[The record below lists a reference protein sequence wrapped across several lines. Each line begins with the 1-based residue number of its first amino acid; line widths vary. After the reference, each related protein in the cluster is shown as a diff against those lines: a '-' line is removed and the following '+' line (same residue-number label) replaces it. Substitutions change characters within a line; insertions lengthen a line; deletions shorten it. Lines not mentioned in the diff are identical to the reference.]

1 MRQHEADRERKLQKR
16 AATRRAY
23 RVTNQQSL
31 AVRRALQWIRMWK
44 AQLVFRYEIS
54 DLFLR
59 NHPFSELTSDI
70 THLYATERIASECV
84 VDKPVVSVIQFLG
97 WFVGT
102 TISYQTRQLVLAYIQ
117 AKQLLRNCHTLLEQT
132 CPYLLR

>member
-31 AVRRALQWIRMWK
+31 AVRRALQWIRMWR

-70 THLYATERIASECV
+70 TTSSNNYEVFLHLGTIAME
-84 VDKPVVSVIQFLG
+84 SVQHKHDSL
-97 WFVGT
+97 
-102 TISYQTRQLVLAYIQ
+102 Y
-117 AKQLLRNCHTLLEQT
+117 
-132 CPYLLR
+132 

>member
-1 MRQHEADRERKLQKR
+1 MY
-16 AATRRAY
+16 TG
-23 RVTNQQSL
+23 V
-31 AVRRALQWIRMWK
+31 
-44 AQLVFRYEIS
+44 
-54 DLFLR
+54 
-59 NHPFSELTSDI
+59 
-70 THLYATERIASECV
+70 HLYATERIASECV

-102 TISYQTRQLVLAYIQ
+102 TISYRTRQLVLAYIQ